1 MEISE
6 RRLQLGSC
14 FYRWLNA
21 SGVTLLLVIL
31 TCAAG
36 YAQDS
41 IDFDLDV
48 RPILADAC
56 FRCHGPDE
64 KTREADLRLDQED
77 GLFADRGG
85 YTIVAPGD
93 ASASELLVR
102 LQSDDEGRMPP
113 VDSQRQLTP
122 EEVATLEKWVT
133 QGAKWQE
140 HWAFR
145 PPVAARP
152 PVGAGQHWDAN
163 PIDSFIRSRRAGHWA
178 PSTEAEP
185 TVLLRRVWFDLVG
198 LPPSPD
204 DIERYLDDPAPD
216 RFERQMD
223 RLLASPH
230 YGEKMARGWLDAAR
244 YADTNGYQYDTERT
258 QWPWRDWVINAFN
271 RHAPYDE
278 FVIEQLAGDLLPNA
292 TPQQVLATGFNRN
305 HGITIEGGVID
316 EEYRTEYVA
325 DRVVTSTTVFLGLTA
340 LCARCHDHKYDPLS
354 QREFYQLFDFF
365 NQVPEKG
372 HNGFA
377 PQLAVQPPELEQRR
391 QQLEALKKELTAQE
405 PQWVANQ
412 ELWEQQLRERKN
424 PLPVLWHPVALES
437 LSAKS
442 GAQFSRLDDGS
453 WLAQGGAQNQDQY
466 DLIWKVPSDGEW
478 SWVRLQALTHPDLP
492 HGGPGRAFNSNFVL
506 SEIKLFRREGGEW
519 SEVQLASAIADYSQ
533 SGFEIDKAI
542 DRNGTTG
549 WAVDG
554 PTRKEN
560 RVAGV
565 RLTQPMKV
573 KAGSEL
579 KLELHFNYGAAHSI
593 GRVKLA
599 MSEAESPQ
607 LSDDPWQALA
617 VAAKDR
623 NPQQQR
629 ELRTLFVQSGQ
640 APRELVEKLDQQ
652 QRLEAE
658 MADLATR
665 RVNVMVMRDMPNRR
679 QTRILERGSYDQPGG
694 DVQAGVPEVLGGWEK
709 DFPNNRL
716 GFARWLVSR
725 SNPLTSRVA
734 VNRWWQECFG
744 VGLVKSSEDFGTQGE
759 RPSHPE
765 LLDWLAVNFQDRSW
779 ELTWLQRKMLSSSTY
794 RQSSDISVQALASD
808 PENRWLQRGPARRLN
823 AEEVRDTLLAAS
835 GQLIPKIG
843 GPSVFPYHPEGLWL
857 EINNRPNYSKS
868 YPHQG
873 GEGLYRRSLYTFWK
887 RTVPPPT
894 MQTFDA
900 PEREFCVVR
909 RSATNTP
916 LQAFVLLHDPQFVEA
931 ARQLAVRVLHD
942 AENTT
947 DAERLRF
954 ACLATLGR
962 PPAPQETAIL
972 LEMLH
977 ARRRDYQLDDS
988 EVDGMLSVGESETPS
1003 DLPRSEVAAWTVIA
1017 RLLMNLSETITRG

>member
-1 MEISE
+1 MYDSKLPF
-6 RRLQLGSC
+6 R
-14 FYRWLNA
+14 F
-21 SGVTLLLVIL
+21 GVRFGRFLSKYLAAVLLIGITSSV
-31 TCAAG
+31 G
-36 YAQDS
+36 AQEQ

-64 KTREADLRLDQED
+64 KTREADLRLDQEE

-85 YTIVAPGD
+85 YAAVQPGD
-93 ASASELLVR
+93 VPGSEILVR
-102 LQSDDEGRMPP
+102 LRSQDEGRMPP
-113 VDSQRQLTP
+113 AESQRQLTA
-122 EEVATLEKWVT
+122 EEVATLEMWVS

-145 PPVAARP
+145 PPIARQP
-152 PVGAGQHWDAN
+152 PVNTNQSWDSN
-163 PIDSFIRSRRAGHWA
+163 PIDSFVRSRRDGSWSS
-178 PSTEAEP
+178 STEAEP

-204 DIERYLDDPAPD
+204 DVERFLEDPAPD

-258 QWPWRDWVINAFN
+258 QWPWRDWVIEAFN
-271 RHAPYDE
+271 RHVPYDE

-325 DRVVTSTTVFLGLTA
+325 DRVVTTTTVFLGLTA

-354 QREFYQLFDFF
+354 QKEFYQLFDFF

-377 PQLAVQPPELEQRR
+377 PQLAVQPAELEQRR
-391 QQLEALKKELTAQE
+391 QQLDDLKKELLAQE
-405 PQWVANQ
+405 PQWVAKQ
-412 ELWEQQLRERKN
+412 ELWEQKLRERKE
-424 PLPVLWHPVALES
+424 PLPVLWHSVALDS
-437 LSAKS
+437 ISAKS
-442 GAQFSRLDDGS
+442 GSKFIRQDDGS
-453 WLAQGGAQNQDQY
+453 WLAQGGSQNPDQY

-478 SWVRLQALTHPDLP
+478 TWLRLQALTHPDLP
-492 HGGPGRAFNSNFVL
+492 HGGPGRAFNSNYVL
-506 SEIKLFRREGGEW
+506 SEIKLFQREGDLW
-519 SEVQLASAIADYSQ
+519 SEVQLASAVADYSQ
-533 SGFEIDKAI
+533 SGFEISQAI
-542 DRNGTTG
+542 DGNGATG

-565 RLTQPMKV
+565 RLTSPLRA

-579 KLELHFNYGAAHSI
+579 KLELHFNYGSAHSI
-593 GRVKLA
+593 GRVGLA
-599 MSEAESPQ
+599 MSQAESPQ

-617 VAAKDR
+617 IAAQDR
-623 NPQQQR
+623 NLQQAQDLR
-629 ELRTLFVQSGQ
+629 ELFVKSGQ
-640 APRELVEKLDQQ
+640 APEKLVEQLVRQQ
-652 QRLEAE
+652 QLESEIAE
-658 MADLATR
+658 LAKR

-679 QTRILERGSYDQPGG
+679 PTRILERGSYDQPRGE
-694 DVQAGVPEVLGGWEK
+694 VLAGIPEVLGGWEE
-709 DFPNNRL
+709 DFPKDRL
-716 GFARWLVSR
+716 GLARWLVAS
-725 SNPLTSRVA
+725 SHPLTSRVA

-765 LLDWLAVNFQDRSW
+765 LLDWLAVNFQKQDW
-779 ELTWLQRKMLSSSTY
+779 ELTWLQRKMMSSATY
-794 RQSSDISVQALASD
+794 RQSSDVSPEKLADD

-823 AEEVRDTLLAAS
+823 AEEVRDTLLTAS

-843 GPSVFPYHPEGLWL
+843 GPSVYPYHPEGLWL
-857 EINNRPNYSKS
+857 EINNRPNYSKA

-931 ARQLAVRVLHD
+931 ARQLAIRVLHHSPD
-942 AENTT
+942 QT
-947 DAERLRF
+947 DSQRLRF

-962 PPAPQETAIL
+962 PPAPQEAEIL
-972 LEMLH
+972 LEMLE
-977 ARRRDYQLDDS
+977 RRRADYKTNEA
-988 EVDGMLSVGESETPS
+988 EVDGMLGVGESETPIELS
-1003 DLPRSEVAAWTVIA
+1003 RAEVAAWTVIA

>member
-1 MEISE
+1 MYDSKLL
-6 RRLQLGSC
+6 LQLAVR
-14 FYRWLNA
+14 Y
-21 SGVTLLLVIL
+21 SGCLRAVLATLVLAWI
-31 TCAAG
+31 TCSAV
-36 YAQDS
+36 AQEV

-56 FRCHGPDE
+56 FQCHGPDE
-64 KTREADLRLDQED
+64 KTREADLRLDQKE

-85 YTIVAPGD
+85 YAVVQPGD
-93 ASASELLVR
+93 ASRSELVTR
-102 LQSDDEGRMPP
+102 IHSKDDGRMPP
-113 VDSQRQLTP
+113 EESQRQLTSD
-122 EEVATLEKWVT
+122 EIATLERWIS
-133 QGAKWQE
+133 QGANWQE

-145 PPVAARP
+145 RPVASRP
-152 PVGAGQHWDAN
+152 PVDVNQSWDSNA
-163 PIDSFIRSRRAGHWA
+163 IDSFIRARREGNGS
-178 PSTEAEP
+178 PSPEAAP
-185 TVLLRRVWFDLVG
+185 TVLLRRLWFDLIG
-198 LPPSPD
+198 LPPSPED
-204 DIERYLDDPAPD
+204 VERFLEDPAPD

-258 QWPWRDWVINAFN
+258 QWPWRDWVIEAFN
-271 RHAPYDE
+271 RHVPYNE
-278 FVIEQLAGDLLPNA
+278 FVIEQLAGDLLPDA

-325 DRVVTSTTVFLGLTA
+325 DRVVTTTTVFLGLTA

-354 QREFYQLFDFF
+354 QKEFYQLFDFF

-377 PQLAVQPPELEQRR
+377 PQLAVQPTELEQRR
-391 QQLEALKKELTAQE
+391 QQLEALKKELATQE
-405 PQWVANQ
+405 PLWVAKQ
-412 ELWEQQLRERKN
+412 EVWEQQLRGRKE
-424 PLPVLWHPVALES
+424 PLPVLWHSVALES
-437 LSAKS
+437 ISAKS
-442 GAQFSRLDDGS
+442 GATFARQGDGS
-453 WLAQGGAQNQDQY
+453 WLAKGGTQNQDRY
-466 DLIWKVPSDGEW
+466 DLIWKVPSDGMW
-478 SWVRLQALTHPDLP
+478 SWLRLQALTHPELP

-506 SEIKLFRREGGEW
+506 SEIKLFQRQGDAW
-519 SEVQLASAIADYSQ
+519 SEIQLATAVADYSQ
-533 SGFEIDKAI
+533 GGYEIEKAV
-542 DRNGTTG
+542 DGNASTG

-565 RLTQPMKV
+565 RLTQPLNV
-573 KAGSEL
+573 KAGTEL
-579 KLELHFNYGAAHSI
+579 KLELHFNFGSAHSI
-593 GRVKLA
+593 GRVGLA
-599 MSEAESPQ
+599 MSQADSPQ

-617 VAAKDR
+617 IAAKDR
-623 NPQQQR
+623 TPQQR
-629 ELRTLFVQSGQ
+629 KDLRALFVQSSQ
-640 APRELVEKLDQQ
+640 APGQLVEQLGQ
-652 QRLEAE
+652 QRQLESTIAE
-658 MADLATR
+658 LAKR

-679 QTRILERGSYDQPGG
+679 PTRILERGSYDQPR
-694 DVQAGVPEVLGGWEK
+694 DEVMAGIPEVLGGWED
-709 DFPNNRL
+709 DFPRNRL
-716 GFARWLVSR
+716 GFARWLVS
-725 SNPLTSRVA
+725 SSHPLTSRVA

-744 VGLVKSSEDFGTQGE
+744 VGLVKSAEDFGTQGE
-759 RPSHPE
+759 RPSHPQ
-765 LLDWLAVNFQDRSW
+765 LLDWLAVNFQNRDW
-779 ELTWLQRKMLSSSTY
+779 ELTWLQRKMMSSSTY
-794 RQSSDISVQALASD
+794 RQRSDISPDALAGD

-843 GPSVFPYHPEGLWL
+843 GPSVYPYHPEGLWL
-857 EINNRPNYSKS
+857 EINNRPNYSKA

-931 ARQLAVRVLHD
+931 ARQLAVRLLHD
-942 AENTT
+942 SQNKT
-947 DAERLRF
+947 DEQRLRF

-962 PPAPQETAIL
+962 PPAPQESEIL
-972 LEMLH
+972 LEMLE
-977 ARRRDYQLDDS
+977 RRREDYATNET
-988 EVDGMLSVGESETPS
+988 EVEGLLGVGESETPTS
-1003 DLPRSEVAAWTVIA
+1003 LSRTEVAAWTVIA